1 MIKTTNLSSVT
12 FTRLMELSQ
21 EAILKSISE
30 SREENFLLVEVE
42 ITLEKKTLEIVLENK
57 TIELEIIEE

>member
-1 MIKTTNLSSVT
+1 
-12 FTRLMELSQ
+12 MELSQ